1 MSDHFQPSFTS
12 QRSRWQD
19 RMKKEAQG
27 EDVAYTGPE
36 RRYYHR
42 RQLKDRRE
50 SIRFDLSKEDRRKNS
65 GRRRSDLST
74 NQWV

>member
-1 MSDHFQPSFTS
+1 MSNDFRPTYTS

-19 RMKKEAQG
+19 RVKKEAQG
-27 EDVAYTGPE
+27 EEAAYVGPE

-50 SIRFDLSKEDRRKNS
+50 SIRFDLTKDDRRKTD
-65 GRRRSDLST
+65 GRRRTDLST
-74 NQWV
+74 DKWV

>member
-1 MSDHFQPSFTS
+1 MPDDFQPTFTS

-19 RMKKEAQG
+19 RIKKEAQG
-27 EDVAYTGPE
+27 ETVSYSGPE

-50 SIRFDLSKEDRRKNS
+50 SIRFDLTKEDRRKNS
-65 GRRRSDLST
+65 GRRRTDLST
-74 NQWV
+74 DRWV